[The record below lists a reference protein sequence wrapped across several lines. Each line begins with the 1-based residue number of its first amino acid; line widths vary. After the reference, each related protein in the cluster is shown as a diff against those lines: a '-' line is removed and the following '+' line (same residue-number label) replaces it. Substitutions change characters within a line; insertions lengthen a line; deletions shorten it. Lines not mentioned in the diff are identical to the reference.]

1 MSMSEGIAVT
11 VTWAIKPE
19 LVDAFVAALRG
30 MFPVTR
36 LHAGFRNIRLLR
48 SSVDPSQFLLIEE
61 WDEARNFQDYAQFR
75 TETGDTA
82 RLLAMTIS
90 PPQPGIWA
98 LDPLAAAQA

>member
-1 MSMSEGIAVT
+1 MPDAVTVT

-19 LVDAFVAALRG
+19 CADAFVASLDG

-36 LHAGFRNIRLLR
+36 QRAGFRDIRLLK
-48 SSVDPSQFLLIEE
+48 SVLEPNQFVLIEA
-61 WDEARNFQDYAQFR
+61 WDDIRNFQDYAQFR

-82 RLLAMTIS
+82 ALLAMTAS
-90 PPQPGIWA
+90 PPQLGVWA